1 MGQYIIWKDKN
12 MTRWQQRKL
21 TAWQDFVG
29 SRREEEL
36 KELILHLPAQTTER
50 PQRLPA
56 TATATATATLG
67 SLNARQEVLF
77 RFYKHI

>member
-56 TATATATATLG
+56 TATATATLG

>member
-56 TATATATATLG
+56 TATATLG

-77 RFYKHI
+77 MFFKHI